1 MNYKEELKRM
11 TKRVPMSVLNGDHV
25 KTIGYKKALELALSV
40 IGKSRPSEVDLV
52 RAYEILR
59 AYE

>member
-1 MNYKEELKRM
+1 MNYKEEIKRM
-11 TKRVPMSVLNGDHV
+11 TKRIPMSVLNGDHNRTV
-25 KTIGYKKALELALSV
+25 GYKRALEIALTV

-52 RAYEILR
+52 RAYEALR